1 MKSGCVGGA
10 QMLQRGDMM
19 KLPRDSYGGEAK
31 FTQVQELKQDQQ
43 RANLFPPSCLEQI
56 SEISLLG
63 INGCC

>member
-10 QMLQRGDMM
+10 KMLQRGDMM

-43 RANLFPPSCLEQI
+43 RAKILF
-56 SEISLLG
+56 G
-63 INGCC
+63 INQ